1 MDDTQEEV
9 PVMIRCSLI
18 DEGFNYRRR
27 YSPQSMAELRAD
39 LKLRGLIYEIIV
51 RMLDNGRYQL
61 IVGGRR
67 YRGWK
72 EEFGIDSEIR
82 CKVKKLTDAE
92 ATAMMMSENKNRED
106 PSVIEDAEGAA
117 RMLGLTNG
125 DRAEAAARLGW
136 DRKLLDRRLA
146 LMNAVQTV
154 RDAYL
159 DGKLDVGH
167 VEIFAALR
175 KEVQERVMQVILQG
189 DKIPSVTQLKA
200 MAEASLQKLENA
212 IFDRAEC
219 ASCEFNTGNQ
229 QALFDVSFEGT
240 RCTNKECFSGKTEAE
255 LESRRAGLTD
265 TYQVVRIVRP
275 GDNSTVIALRADGKR
290 PVGVEQAAACRTCA
304 DFGACVSAVPDT
316 LGKTYTDVCFNQ
328 KCNDEKVETHRKTL
342 KQEEEPAAPQGAAGA
357 GKGNVAPQGS
367 ASRPNGGKA
376 ASSASTKARA
386 NAVRNAINDY
396 REKVWRLVFHRA
408 VLKLPVV
415 QSRALLIGLIA
426 HHASHLNGSSAMTE
440 INKALGTSVPVHDT
454 STSKLMKALLTFD
467 QNQLATAFQHMAAH
481 VTDGMPIRDIVGF
494 LNALE
499 IKLETH
505 WKVNDDFFEIL
516 TKTELD
522 AVCVEVG
529 LADAAG
535 KHYNGLKNGGKKEFV
550 QAMLKVEGFKYVG
563 AIPALMRWDA
573 KV

>member
-1 MDDTQEEV
+1 MEVTQEVEQ
-9 PVMIRCSLI
+9 PIACALI

-27 YSPQSMAELRAD
+27 YSPAGMLSLRAD
-39 LKLRGLIYEIIV
+39 IRARGLDTAVTI
-51 RMLDNGRYQL
+51 RPLDNGRYQL

-67 YRGWK
+67 FRAWK
-72 EEFGIDSEIR
+72 EEFGLESLIR
-82 CKVKKLTDAE
+82 AKVKVLSDAE
-92 ATAMMMSENKNRED
+92 ATAMMMAENNERED

-125 DRAEAAARLGW
+125 NRAEAAARLGW
-136 DRKLLDRRLA
+136 DTKRLDRRLA
-146 LMNAVQTV
+146 VMNAVQTV

-159 DGKLDVGH
+159 EGKLDVGH

-175 KEVQERVMQVILQG
+175 KEVQERVMEVILKG
-189 DKIPSVTQLKA
+189 DKVPTVAQLKA
-200 MAEASLQKLENA
+200 MAEASLQKLESA

-219 ASCEFNTGNQ
+219 EGCNFNTGNQ

-240 RCTNKECFSGKTEAE
+240 RCTNKECFTAKTEAE
-255 LESRRAGLTD
+255 LENRRAGLTD

-275 GDNSTVIALRADGKR
+275 GDNSTVIALRAEGKR
-290 PVGVEQAAACRTCA
+290 PVGAEQAAACRTCA

-328 KCNDEKVETHRKTL
+328 KCNDEKVEAYRKETA
-342 KQEEEPAAPQGAAGA
+342 EEQAAAPQGAGPESAGNA
-357 GKGNVAPQGS
+357 AANTA
-367 ASRPNGGKA
+367 A
-376 ASSASTKARA
+376 ASNVGHSKGQSSSKAKA
-386 NAVRNAINDY
+386 NAVRNAISEY

-426 HHASHLNGSSAMTE
+426 HQASHLNGSEAMSA
-440 INKALGTSVPVHDT
+440 INNALGTQVPVSGT
-454 STSKLMKALLTFD
+454 STSKLLRALLSFD
-467 QNQLATAFQHMAAH
+467 QHQLATAFQHMAAH

-494 LNALE
+494 LNALDVR
-499 IKLETH
+499 LEAH

-535 KHYNGLKNGGKKEFV
+535 KHYTGLKNGSKKEFV

>member
-1 MDDTQEEV
+1 MENTQQEV
-9 PVMIRCSLI
+9 PVKIRCSLI

-27 YSPQSMAELRAD
+27 YSPAKMEELRAD
-39 LKLRGLIYEIIV
+39 LRLRGLIYEIIL
-51 RMLDNGRYQL
+51 RQLDNGRFQL

-67 YRGWK
+67 YRAWI
-72 EEFGIDSEIR
+72 EEFGIDSEILA
-82 CKVKKLTDAE
+82 KVKVLTDAE

-146 LMNAVQTV
+146 IMNAVQSV

-159 DGKLDVGH
+159 EGKLDVGH

-189 DKIPSVTQLKA
+189 DKVPTVAQLKD

-212 IFDRAEC
+212 IFDREEC
-219 ASCEFNTGNQ
+219 TNCQYNTGNQ

-240 RCTNKECFSGKTEAE
+240 RCTNKECFTKKTEAE
-255 LESRRAGLTD
+255 LESRRSGLTD

-275 GDNSTVIALRADGKR
+275 GDNSTVIPLRADGKK
-290 PVGVEQAAACRTCA
+290 PVGTEQAAACRTCA
-304 DFGACVSAVPDT
+304 DFGACVSAVPDS

-328 KCNDEKVETHRKTL
+328 KCNDEKVEAHRKAL
-342 KQEEEPAAPQGAAGA
+342 KQEEPPETPQGATGEPTGSTPKQPTTQPAA
-357 GKGNVAPQGS
+357 GKGSTSTSTTA
-367 ASRPNGGKA
+367 R
-376 ASSASTKARA
+376 ASSIRP
-386 NAVRNAINDY
+386 AINEY
-396 REKVWRLVFHRA
+396 REKVWRLVFQRA
-408 VLKLPVV
+408 MLKLPVL
-415 QSRALLIGLIA
+415 QSRALLTALIS
-426 HHASHLNGSSAMTE
+426 HHSAYLNGDDAMNE

-454 STSKLMKALLTFD
+454 STSKIMRALLKFD

-481 VTDGMPIRDIVGF
+481 VTSEMPIRDIVGF
-494 LNALE
+494 LNALD
-499 IKLETH
+499 IKLEQH
-505 WKVNDDFFEIL
+505 WRVNEDFFEIL
-516 TKTELD
+516 TKVELD
-522 AVCVEVG
+522 AVCVEIG
-529 LADAAG
+529 LAAAAG
-535 KHYNGLKNGGKKEFV
+535 KTYNSLKNGAKKEFV
-550 QAMLKVEGFKYVG
+550 QAMLKVEGFKYIG

-573 KV
+573 KI